1 MKSSCPSSHKKSR
14 SHRSSMAAKQKMSKE
29 DRCRKNI
36 ATFLDLMEFKDI
48 NPTVTTDELLE
59 RLRRIE
65 EKQSTVVSKQSRTIR
80 KITFKF
86 NEKAPVII
94 PEEDPTMVLE
104 TPLFYEGCGGKDIE
118 NTEKEA
124 MVTEKD
130 SRKVL
135 SEVENPNFGDDR
147 VIEQVIDNGGAGEL
161 LRDFIRESG
170 GSSESTVL
178 VVEKRLTKSDVN
190 RKEGRLLLMP
200 ILHDKVRAFLT
211 APEKERLDEKK
222 DIEVTVFDPKLRKSM
237 VNLRSWKMKQ
247 KYLVFKTGWNQ
258 VVVANKLR
266 ENMVLQ
272 VWSFRVDEE
281 LRFALLRVDDD
292 GRDV

>member
-1 MKSSCPSSHKKSR
+1 
-14 SHRSSMAAKQKMSKE
+14 MAAKQKMSKE

-36 ATFLDLMEFKDI
+36 ATFLDLMEFKDV

-94 PEEDPTMVLE
+94 PEDPTTVLE
-104 TPLFYEGCGGKDIE
+104 IPLFYEGCGGKDIE

-135 SEVENPNFGDDR
+135 SEVENPNFDDDQMVMDEDDGDHG
-147 VIEQVIDNGGAGEL
+147 VIEQQAIDNGGAGEL

-170 GSSESTVL
+170 GSPESAVF
-178 VVEKRLTKSDVN
+178 VVEKQLTKTDVN
-190 RKEGRLLLMP
+190 RKQARLLMP
-200 ILHDKVRAFLT
+200 ISQDKFRAFLR
-211 APEKERLDEKK
+211 APEKERLNTEGNIK
-222 DIEVTVFDPKLRKSM
+222 VTVFDPKLRKSTM
-237 VNLRSWKMKQ
+237 NLRSWKMNQ
-247 KYLVFKTGWNQ
+247 PYPVLKTGWNE
-258 VVVANKLR
+258 VVAANKLK
-266 ENMVLQ
+266 ENTVLQ

-281 LRFALLRVDDD
+281 LCFALLRVDDD
-292 GRDV
+292 DDDDGREDV